1 MKSMNSNAPKSHP
14 KTEFLGDLE
23 QIPHSKTYHNGA
35 SHSDTCRAFS
45 SWAVRLCHPTH
56 PHHGFGPMSLWVSP
70 SFTAIKVACN
80 PTDLYLKVNPPSL
93 KVNPPSLQVNPPS
106 LKVNPPSLKVNPPS
120 LKVNPPSLKVNPPSL
135 KVNPPS
141 LKVNPPSLKV
151 NPPTEGPNS
160 NQNSRVVWVRLVFI
174 GCIIISSW

>member
-1 MKSMNSNAPKSHP
+1 MNSNTPKSHP

-45 SWAVRLCHPTH
+45 SWAVGLCHPTH

-93 KVNPPSLQVNPPS
+93 KVNPPSL
-106 LKVNPPSLKVNPPS
+106 KVNPPSLKVNPPS
-120 LKVNPPSLKVNPPSL
+120 LKVNPPSLKVNPPRQ
-135 KVNPPS
+135 
-141 LKVNPPSLKV
+141 
-151 NPPTEGPNS
+151 GPNS
-160 NQNSRVVWVRLVFI
+160 NQNSRVVVWVRLVFI
-174 GCIIISSW
+174 GYIIISSWWILGFSIINYGEL